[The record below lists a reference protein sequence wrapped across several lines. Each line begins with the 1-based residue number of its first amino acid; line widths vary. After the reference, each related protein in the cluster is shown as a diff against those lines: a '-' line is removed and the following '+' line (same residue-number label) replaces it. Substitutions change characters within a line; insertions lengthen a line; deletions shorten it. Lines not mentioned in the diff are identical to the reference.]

1 MMIGKKE
8 GTQDNRTVRKGVSI
22 TKFSVNLRTYLG
34 YCFTEFIHQKGW
46 LVFPGTALIMLI
58 LLTVLN
64 KDEMFVYYS
73 ETRNGIFCITCAAI
87 WVGIFNSVQSICKE
101 RDALKHEH
109 MQDQIYFGAYVLA
122 HVLYETFLCLVEA
135 GIIQA
140 FIMSAFRSGLAD
152 HPILPIRLYV
162 TLVLI
167 LLSSDTMG
175 LLLSGIVKNATTAM
189 TVMPFLLILQLVMA
203 GVIFELSGA
212 ANAMS
217 YVTVAKWGMTAL
229 CSCISINDLQMS
241 KEIDQ
246 VIFHHHFT
254 EYSSG
259 LAHLISVWAAMLLI
273 GVICTIVTTFALRLV
288 DKDRR

>member
-8 GTQDNRTVRKGVSI
+8 GTKDNRTVRKEVNI
-22 TKFSVNLRTYLG
+22 TKFSVNLRTYFS
-34 YCFTEFIHQKGW
+34 YCFNEFIHQKGW

-58 LLTVLN
+58 LMTVLD

-101 RDALKHEH
+101 RAAIKHEH
-109 MQDQIYFGAYVLA
+109 MQDRIYFGAYVLA
-122 HVLYETFLCLVEA
+122 HVLYETILCLVEA

-140 FIMSAFRSGLAD
+140 FIMAAFRSGLTD
-152 HPILPIRLYV
+152 HPVPPIRLYI

-175 LLLSGIVKNATTAM
+175 LLLSGMVKNATTAM
-189 TVMPFLLILQLVMA
+189 TVMPFLLIMQLVMA

-212 ANAMS
+212 ANTLS

-229 CSCISINDLQMS
+229 CSCISINDLQLS
-241 KEIDQ
+241 SEIQ
-246 VIFHHHFT
+246 QAVFHHHFT

-259 LAHLISVWAAMLLI
+259 LAHLISVWAAMLAI
-273 GVICTIVTTFALRLV
+273 GVICTVLTAFALRLV